1 MKPSKITAVPVSTRQ
16 LIQAEIHD
24 YFSGADAPGF
34 QPDHNELTRRVLNCL
49 PFNFGWE
56 KPTAVSWRQAEEVA
70 EHDDVDSILREL
82 VEDTT
87 ADNGVRVVQTIMQV
101 LNNER

>member
-1 MKPSKITAVPVSTRQ
+1 MMPSEITAVPRSTRS

-34 QPDHNELTRRVLNCL
+34 EFDHNELTRRVLNCL
-49 PFNFGWE
+49 PFNFGWQN
-56 KPTAVSWRQAEEVA
+56 PTAVSWQQAQEVTD
-70 EHDDVDSILREL
+70 HDDVDAILHEL